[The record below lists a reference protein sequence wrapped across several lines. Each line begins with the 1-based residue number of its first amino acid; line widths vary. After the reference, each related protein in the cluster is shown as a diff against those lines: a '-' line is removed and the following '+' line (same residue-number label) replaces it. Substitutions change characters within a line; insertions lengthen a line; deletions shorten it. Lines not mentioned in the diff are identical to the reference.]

1 MTLLRRAVE
10 RWQTL
15 LRELTK
21 FGLIGIVNTVLDFA
35 VWNALLFIGPIKAQ
49 IVATAISATSS
60 YFMNRH
66 WTFRHRARSGLRREY
81 TLFFA
86 FNAVGLVITAS
97 ILGLATYAFGID
109 DRLWL
114 NVVKVFAIGVATLFR
129 FWSYRRWVFLHP
141 DDALFTPPLDPH
153 RPDNDAAAADVTR
166 PADALGPGQTGP
178 STDPVPERA
187 LR

>member
-1 MTLLRRAVE
+1 MTLLRRVVQ

-21 FGLIGIVNTVLDFA
+21 FGLIGIFNTILDFA

-49 IVATAISATSS
+49 VIATTISATSS

-81 TLFFA
+81 ALFFA

-97 ILGLATYAFGID
+97 ILGIATYAFGIE

-114 NVVKVFAIGVATLFR
+114 NVVKAFAIGLATLFR

-141 DDALFTPPLDPH
+141 DDALFAPPLDPVPL
-153 RPDNDAAAADVTR
+153 PDEEAADK
-166 PADALGPGQTGP
+166 PGP
-178 STDPVPERA
+178 SADPVAERA